1 MKVLVVLILLAVIG
15 TAVFFFSGSYN
26 VAASSPDSPLKHWL
40 LSTVSDASV
49 GKHSKDIPVP
59 TLGAPDQ
66 VRLGFHHYDAMCAS
80 CHGSP
85 GAKPSELA
93 QGLNPRAPKF
103 SRGTDLSPQE
113 LFWVTKN
120 GIQMTGMPAWGPTHS
135 DEEIWAI
142 VAFIPQLSKL
152 TPAQYQAMQQEQ
164 QQPPPR

>member
-1 MKVLVVLILLAVIG
+1 VKVLVALILLAVIG
-15 TAVFFFSGSYN
+15 AAVFFFSGTYN
-26 VAASSPDSPLKHWL
+26 VAASNPDPPLKHWL

-49 GKHSKDIPVP
+49 QRHSRDISVP
-59 TLGAPDQ
+59 TLGGPDQ
-66 VRLGFHHYDAMCAS
+66 LRLGFHHYDEMCAI

-85 GAKPSELA
+85 GAKPSELT

-103 SRGTDLSPQE
+103 SRGTDLSPRE

-152 TPAQYQAMQQEQ
+152 TPAQYQAMQRE
-164 QQPPPR
+164 QPPPR